1 MLRLLTNNDVVK
13 VVNLMDKSCKQA
25 YFHGY
30 ERNEGVWTA
39 FFLSILAKQE
49 QQDPN
54 YIAVGYFDNNE
65 NLKGFL
71 LASTFN
77 NYYTNEPIMDVKDC
91 IVDPDNKLN
100 AKVVA
105 SLFDYM
111 IYHTKKVGGKQW
123 RADSIHEYEDS
134 KRYVEFLNK
143 RYNCAIQFS
152 ARGVIE

>member
-1 MLRLLTNNDVVK
+1 MLRLLNNNDVVQ
-13 VVNLMDKSCKQA
+13 VINLMDKTGNDDN
-25 YFHGY
+25 YHGY
-30 ERNEGVWTA
+30 YRDEAIWTA
-39 FFLSILAKQE
+39 FFINILAKQFQE
-49 QQDPN
+49 DPN
-54 YIAVGYFDNNE
+54 YIAVGYFNSNK
-65 NLKGFL
+65 LKGFL
-71 LASTFN
+71 LANTFN

-91 IVDPDNKLN
+91 IVDPDNPLN

-123 RADSIHEYEDS
+123 RADSIHTYKNS

>member
-13 VVNLMDKSCKQA
+13 VINLMDKSCTGNS
-25 YFHGY
+25 FHGY
-30 ERNEGVWTA
+30 DRDEAVWTS
-39 FFLSILAKQE
+39 FFLSVLAKQS

-54 YIAVGYFDNNE
+54 YIAVGYFDE
-65 NLKGFL
+65 SDTLKGFL

-91 IVDPDNKLN
+91 IVDPSNKMN

-123 RADSIHEYEDS
+123 RADSIHEYDES